1 MVNRSRQRGV
11 LFVLPLAERNGAT
24 SSLLHFTR
32 WFKANS
38 GRPFAIL
45 LAEGGELV
53 ADCEKLTDAWP
64 ADSSGWCPG
73 GLRSR
78 ALNALSL
85 GQWARRAEKAEVRRF
100 ASRCS
105 PGLIYVNSLTTA
117 GARLVD
123 LVDLDVPV
131 LIHSHELEWFLQRQ
145 TGPAMERV
153 LSQATRFIACS
164 NAVRDNLRRHG
175 VGPDRIDTV
184 HEAIPVGR
192 VAAERARGEV
202 LRELVLPDGAELVVA
217 SGILYWGKGAD
228 LFVQL
233 ARDVCRRRPNAYF
246 AWIGPASPE
255 QVLQFNHDVH
265 LAGLGGR
272 VFHTGAAARPADYFA
287 AADAF
292 VLTSREDSFPLA
304 CLEAAALGKP
314 IVCFAD
320 AGGAPEFVEDDCG
333 FVVPYLDVAGMAER
347 LIFLL
352 DSQECR
358 FRMGAAA
365 RRKVTERH
373 DVSIAAPKIAEIIER
388 TIAGG

>member
-1 MVNRSRQRGV
+1 M
-11 LFVLPLAERNGAT
+11 LPLAQRNGAT
-24 SSLLHFTR
+24 TSLLHFTR

-64 ADSSGWCPG
+64 ADLSHWRPMSIK
-73 GLRSR
+73 SR
-78 ALNALSL
+78 ALRKIGL
-85 GQWARRAEKAEVRRF
+85 GGWAHAAERRDVQRF

-123 LVDLDVPV
+123 ILELDVPV
-131 LIHSHELEWFLQRQ
+131 LIHSHDLEWFLQRQ
-145 TGPAMERV
+145 AGSNLPAV

-164 NAVRDNLRRHG
+164 NAVSENLIRRHG
-175 VGPDRIDTV
+175 IAPDRIETV
-184 HEAIPVGR
+184 HEAIPVSGVEAQR
-192 VAAERARGEV
+192 S
-202 LRELVLPDGAELVVA
+202 REEILQELGLPDDAVLAAA

-228 LFVQL
+228 LFVQV
-233 ARDVCRRRPNAYF
+233 AREVCRRRPNAYF
-246 AWIGPASPE
+246 AWIGHATPE
-255 QVLQFNHDVH
+255 LVVQFNHDVR

-272 VFHTGAAARPADYFA
+272 VFHTGAVARPADYFA

-292 VLTSREDSFPLA
+292 VLTSREDSFPLV

-347 LIFLL
+347 LIFLF

-373 DVSIAAPKIAEIIER
+373 DVSVAGPKIAEIIER
-388 TIAGG
+388 TIIDG